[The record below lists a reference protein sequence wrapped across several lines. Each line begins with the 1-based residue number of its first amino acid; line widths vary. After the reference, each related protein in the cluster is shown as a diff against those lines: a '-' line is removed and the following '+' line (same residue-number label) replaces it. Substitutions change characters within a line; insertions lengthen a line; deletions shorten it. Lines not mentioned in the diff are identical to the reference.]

1 MPPQAGEKK
10 LCMSLCAMSLFSVI
24 CAVLMV
30 YFTAIIYIP
39 GANVIHSK
47 IQGKNINIFF
57 QSSIKL
63 EYQKTD
69 LNFCPLKLIHF
80 FTSRWE
86 KVLNNIDGKRTR
98 RRRTM

>member
-47 IQGKNINIFF
+47 IQGKNINIFIITFSHHLSKDQLKFF
-57 QSSIKL
+57 Q
-63 EYQKTD
+63 
-69 LNFCPLKLIHF
+69 LKLINI

-86 KVLNNIDGKRTR
+86 KVLNIIDGKRTR

>member
-39 GANVIHSK
+39 GANVIQSK
-47 IQGKNINIFF
+47 IQGKNIYIFVISF
-57 QSSIKL
+57 L
-63 EYQKTD
+63 
-69 LNFCPLKLIHF
+69 
-80 FTSRWE
+80 
-86 KVLNNIDGKRTR
+86 VV
-98 RRRTM
+98 